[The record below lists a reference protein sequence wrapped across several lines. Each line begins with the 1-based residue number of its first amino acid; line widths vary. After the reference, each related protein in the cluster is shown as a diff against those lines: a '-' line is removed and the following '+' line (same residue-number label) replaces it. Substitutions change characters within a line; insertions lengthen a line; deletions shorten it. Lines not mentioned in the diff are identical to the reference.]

1 MNDASLITLLAAVVG
16 LMGGAVGAAVGATV
30 THRNQHQLWLS
41 EKKID
46 AVSAFVEN
54 NSLLIDRFRHVS
66 TVSPTE
72 RVEWLHAIQSGRTT
86 INLLCAQE
94 TRDAARELAR
104 LAQRIESEPT
114 GEAVNRAVNALKV
127 FVDLAREEIH
137 ETKRR

>member
-1 MNDASLITLLAAVVG
+1 MNYASLVTSLLAVVG
-16 LMGGAVGAAVGATV
+16 GLIGVAVGATL
-30 THRNQHQLWLS
+30 TRRNQHQLWLS
-41 EKKID
+41 EKKIE

-86 INLLCAQE
+86 IHLLCAQE
-94 TRDAARELAR
+94 TRDAAGELAR

-114 GEAVNRAVNALKV
+114 QEAVNRAVDAMKL
-127 FVDLAREEIH
+127 FVELAREEIH
-137 ETKRR
+137 RTRKG